1 MHWVFFLELKGLVVK
16 YCCTVPKLGDLGLF
30 ICKKLLD
37 KFTFIRINYY
47 VAAFWEKNAQPV
59 WVKMFQIAY
68 GF

>member
-1 MHWVFFLELKGLVVK
+1 M
-16 YCCTVPKLGDLGLF
+16 
-30 ICKKLLD
+30 CKKLLD